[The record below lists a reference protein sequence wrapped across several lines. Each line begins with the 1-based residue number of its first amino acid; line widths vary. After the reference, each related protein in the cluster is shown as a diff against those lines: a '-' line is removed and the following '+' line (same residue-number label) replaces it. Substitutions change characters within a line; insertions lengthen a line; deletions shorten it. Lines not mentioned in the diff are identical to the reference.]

1 MNRQMRRCAVQ
12 FCGAQR
18 GQRRPHH
25 AEWGAW
31 PGRVG
36 ACAPAAG
43 YLGHVTLIARR
54 LQETADRCPFVAEQL
69 KTCTSWGAYAAGPL
83 QVPPPPPPLPG
94 G

>member
-1 MNRQMRRCAVQ
+1 MRQL
-12 FCGAQR
+12 R
-18 GQRRPHH
+18 GGGRPML
-25 AEWGAW
+25 AGV
-31 PGRVG
+31 PCMPDG

-83 QVPPPPPPLPG
+83 QVPPPPNPRGKLKTHHLSNSHL
-94 G
+94 